1 MSQNLCVEW
10 LGTLRQELDNLRT
23 EQDKSLSSS
32 VFHERQKNN
41 IYCSNSIIFSLVF
54 FDMKNVEYDQFLI
67 ISIFSTF
74 KRFYNEENCRDEF
87 LLLMSLIKDIK
98 LTKNLHFCLIT
109 WIEAATTYCQDK
121 LETVNFLMILK

>member
-1 MSQNLCVEW
+1 M
-10 LGTLRQELDNLRT
+10 
-23 EQDKSLSSS
+23 
-32 VFHERQKNN
+32 
-41 IYCSNSIIFSLVF
+41 Y
-54 FDMKNVEYDQFLI
+54 EYDQFLM
-67 ISIFSTF
+67 ISIKDIKTFEIFSTF